1 MLELFGVVP
10 AAPQRRPHHMEAA
23 KIKVQ
28 SCDAATAYE
37 LCVYKALCLVQ
48 HFLLTVCLRF
58 TVY

>member
-1 MLELFGVVP
+1 
-10 AAPQRRPHHMEAA
+10 MEAA